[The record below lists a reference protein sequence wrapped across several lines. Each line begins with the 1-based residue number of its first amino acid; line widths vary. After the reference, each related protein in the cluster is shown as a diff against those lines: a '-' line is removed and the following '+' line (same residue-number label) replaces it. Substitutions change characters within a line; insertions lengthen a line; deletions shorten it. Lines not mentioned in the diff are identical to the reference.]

1 MFTERNKAGGG
12 NATLSVTIKEK
23 MERDAMETDPAA
35 GPSQTTSDL
44 SQATAHVADAHEL
57 LKSVSEKHGLLEKHP
72 ELAEVISKLE
82 IALNN
87 LTLKT
92 GGML

>member
-1 MFTERNKAGGG
+1 
-12 NATLSVTIKEK
+12 
-23 MERDAMETDPAA
+23 MERDAMATDPAA
-35 GPSQTTSDL
+35 GPSQAKPDI
-44 SQATAHVADAHEL
+44 SQAAAHVADAHEL
-57 LKSVSEKHGLLEKHP
+57 LKSVSEEHGLLEKHP
-72 ELAEVISKLE
+72 ELAEVIAKLE

>member
-1 MFTERNKAGGG
+1 MVNPA
-12 NATLSVTIKEK
+12 LSVTIKEK

-35 GPSQTTSDL
+35 GPSQITPDL
-44 SQATAHVADAHEL
+44 SQAAAHVADAHEL